1 MIDKTTGELVLV
13 KKNDLVQEFRMKDMS
28 LTDIRIINYLV
39 ANIHSPKYDRE
50 FREFTFT
57 IAELSKEIGYSKGGN
72 SEKLVEDSILN
83 IAKKII
89 WKDLP
94 DEECPGETKKV
105 LIKWID
111 EAEIKKGIIKIKLGS
126 KLAPYLLQV
135 NGGYFQSKFH
145 YSVMAKRRYTIPLY
159 EVLKSWESL
168 PNHTKTFEV
177 LELREYMDVL
187 QKSYEKFGIF
197 KQRVLD
203 PAIKEINE
211 ITDLNVS
218 YELIKTG
225 RFVTH
230 VKFTI
235 LKKKEAVL
243 TKENPVDPDN
253 KPVDVEFQTQP
264 CDPLSDFGNHLD
276 EDVKAVYDY
285 IFPDNL
291 NDKEIIS
298 LIMLIRQHCPSYIGK
313 RAEEEWDEMRID
325 DRYYAAMDYGEGLK
339 DHRFTCEQ
347 NWVKD
352 KVTLMLTQKKPVKE
366 ENYYIWLRRAIISDW
381 K

>member
-1 MIDKTTGELVLV
+1 M
-13 KKNDLVQEFRMKDMS
+13 
-28 LTDIRIINYLV
+28 
-39 ANIHSPKYDRE
+39 
-50 FREFTFT
+50 
-57 IAELSKEIGYSKGGN
+57 
-72 SEKLVEDSILN
+72 
-83 IAKKII
+83 
-89 WKDLP
+89 P

-105 LIKWID
+105 LIRWID
-111 EAEIKKGIIKIKLGS
+111 DAEIKNGIIKIKLGS
-126 KLAPYLLQV
+126 KLAPYLLQI

-145 YSVMAKRRYTIPLY
+145 YTVMAKRRYTIPLY
-159 EVLKSWESL
+159 EVLKSWEMV

-187 QKSYEKFGIF
+187 KESYDKFGLF
-197 KQRVLD
+197 KQKVLD
-203 PAIKEINE
+203 PAVKEINE

-235 LKKKEAVL
+235 LKKKEAAL
-243 TKENPVDPDN
+243 TKENPVGPDN
-253 KPVDVEFQTQP
+253 KPG
-264 CDPLSDFGNHLD
+264 DPLSDFENHLD

-298 LIMLIRQHCPSYIGK
+298 LIMLIRQYCPSYIRK
-313 RAEEEWDEMRID
+313 RAEEEWVEMRID
-325 DRYYAAMDYGEGLK
+325 DRYFASMDYGEGLK
-339 DHRFTCEQ
+339 NHRFTCEQ

-366 ENYYIWLRRAIISDW
+366 ESYYIWLRNAIINDW
-381 K
+381 